1 MTQKQQILNHIRL
14 HGKITTI
21 EAVYRYRIT
30 RLSARIYEL
39 RHDDGYPIGSKRI
52 KKKERGRTIQY
63 DEFYLEES
71 A

>member
-1 MTQKQQILNHIRL
+1 MTQKQKILNHIKR
-14 HGKITTI
+14 HGKITSI

-39 RHDDGYPIGSKRI
+39 RHNDGYPIASKHVY
-52 KKKERGRTIQY
+52 KKSNGQFIHY
-63 DEFYLEES
+63 DEYYMEES

>member
-1 MTQKQQILNHIRL
+1 MTQKQQILNHIRR

-39 RHDDGYPIGSKRI
+39 RHDDGYQIGQTHI
-52 KKKERGRTIQY
+52 TKKENGKTIQY

>member
-1 MTQKQQILNHIRL
+1 MTQKEQIIRHIKKY
-14 HGKITTI
+14 GKITSI

-39 RHDDGYPIGSKRI
+39 RHDDGYLIGQKHI
-52 KKKERGRTIQY
+52 KKKQNGKTIQY
-63 DEFYLEES
+63 DEFFLEES